1 MAQAENTVRY
11 EPAVRRPFGSAE
23 GCRARLLVRPCR
35 CFPVSAAYHG
45 AGTNEIGAAAGMT
58 GPSIYRHFAT
68 KDDLLVAAVLEGADQ
83 LGVGAVAALHESDP
97 KRSLTMLCTSF
108 VEVGL
113 DDPELLCVYFY
124 ESRHMPD
131 EARVSLDASAN
142 RYLSHYQRLV
152 AQLLPDVSDEE
163 IHIRILAAWHMVA
176 GLVHTDLPEVPVAE
190 KLTTYRSL
198 ADVGNDLVGG
208 RGPGIAPRNKRRG
221 ELGED
226 YESDAVDPSGAAAES
241 GARRH
246 HFRVACTH
254 RQ

>member
-1 MAQAENTVRY
+1 VAQAENTVRY
-11 EPAVRRPFGSAE
+11 EPAVRRPRSAE
-23 GCRARLLVRPCR
+23 TRARLLR
-35 CFPVSAAYHG
+35 SALSLFRERGYHG

-176 GLVHTDLPEVPVAE
+176 GLCTDLPEVPVAE
-190 KLTTYRSL
+190 LTTILTRRMLAILL
-198 ADVGNDLVGG
+198 ADVDL
-208 RGPGIAPRNKRRG
+208 
-221 ELGED
+221 
-226 YESDAVDPSGAAAES
+226 ESAK
-241 GARRH
+241 
-246 HFRVACTH
+246 
-254 RQ
+254 